1 MDEPWIAALLI
12 LDGHAVR
19 DVNTI
24 GLASIQ
30 ITLLTWETLLPLDG
44 FHDWQLHVVK
54 GVQPA
59 RSFLREVRLLDRKP
73 LELPLHYESVI
84 RGLANTWWPWIEM
97 ASCGLSTLCSIL
109 VKAVMVMT
117 LKNGAWITDC
127 SCDEECLGCTKPTMV
142 ENARWKVRTCEALTQ
157 LD

>member
-44 FHDWQLHVVK
+44 FHD
-54 GVQPA
+54 
-59 RSFLREVRLLDRKP
+59 
-73 LELPLHYESVI
+73 
-84 RGLANTWWPWIEM
+84 
-97 ASCGLSTLCSIL
+97 
-109 VKAVMVMT
+109 
-117 LKNGAWITDC
+117 
-127 SCDEECLGCTKPTMV
+127 
-142 ENARWKVRTCEALTQ
+142 
-157 LD
+157 